1 MDYSGIA
8 ANLTDKTRFYIKR
21 AGNNEQVLNY
31 ALKAFSKGLLGE
43 APDELVG
50 SDEKKSLY
58 HHAYE
63 DGLKVKQQRELGN
76 KIDQAFERVM
86 QGVKREQV

>member
-1 MDYSGIA
+1 MDYSGYA
-8 ANLTDKTRFYIKR
+8 SNLSDKTRMYIER
-21 AGNNEQVLNY
+21 NGDSEQKLNF

-58 HHAYE
+58 MHAYE
-63 DGLKVKQQRELGN
+63 DGVNVR
-76 KIDQAFERVM
+76 QA
-86 QGVKREQV
+86 REQEAKHE

>member
-1 MDYSGIA
+1 MDYSGYA
-8 ANLTDKTRFYIKR
+8 SNLSAKTRMYIER
-21 AGNNEQVLNY
+21 NGDSEQKLNY

-50 SDEKKSLY
+50 SDEKKALY

-63 DGLKVKQQRELGN
+63 DGLKVKQ
-76 KIDQAFERVM
+76 A
-86 QGVKREQV
+86 REQEAKHEV

>member
-21 AGNNEQVLNY
+21 AGNNEQTLNY

-43 APDELVG
+43 SPDELVG
-50 SDEKKSLY
+50 SDEKKALY
-58 HHAYE
+58 NHAYE
-63 DGLKVKQQRELGN
+63 DGVNVR
-76 KIDQAFERVM
+76 QA
-86 QGVKREQV
+86 REQEAKHE

>member
-21 AGNNEQVLNY
+21 AGNNEQTLNY

-43 APDELVG
+43 SPDELVG
-50 SDEKKSLY
+50 SDEKKALY

-63 DGLKVKQQRELGN
+63 DGQTVKQQRELRN

-86 QGVKREQV
+86 QGVKHEQV